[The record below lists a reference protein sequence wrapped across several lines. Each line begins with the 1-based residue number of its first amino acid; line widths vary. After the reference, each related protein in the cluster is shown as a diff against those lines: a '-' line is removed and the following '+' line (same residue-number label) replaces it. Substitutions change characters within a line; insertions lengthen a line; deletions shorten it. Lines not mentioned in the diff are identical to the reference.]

1 MKYFYTILIIGI
13 ILLLWFAPINL
24 ESERQMANTGPRMIV
39 LYIFENTWLKI
50 IITIFLGLI
59 ALGLHGEEQSE

>member
-50 IITIFLGLI
+50 IIKMILRISILKLI
-59 ALGLHGEEQSE
+59 QKHL